1 MERTKTGSAVFRAV
15 LAAALYALSTPVS
28 KYLMDG
34 QVGPKMMAAL
44 VIMALG
50 VDLMSEHPVLFRKK
64 D

>member
-1 MERTKTGSAVFRAV
+1 MGPVEIVLIV
-15 LAAALYALSTPVS
+15 LAAV
-28 KYLMDG
+28 
-34 QVGPKMMAAL
+34 